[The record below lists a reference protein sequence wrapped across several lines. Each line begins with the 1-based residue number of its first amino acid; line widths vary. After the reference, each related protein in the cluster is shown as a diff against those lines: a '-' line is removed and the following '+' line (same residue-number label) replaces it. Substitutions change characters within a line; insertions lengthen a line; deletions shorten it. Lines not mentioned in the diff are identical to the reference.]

1 MFDELLNQNKTFCTK
16 VLLYEYESKSWNTVE
31 LYKTLKIIQP
41 LTQTKF
47 LEENYPV
54 RFLTEAFEYDETAD
68 KLEDI
73 PGDELEASPGDE
85 GGDDGVV
92 SLEEINGWAVPVGGK
107 SNSEH
112 CLITS
117 TIY

>member
-1 MFDELLNQNKTFCTK
+1 M
-16 VLLYEYESKSWNTVE
+16 
-31 LYKTLKIIQP
+31 
-41 LTQTKF
+41 
-47 LEENYPV
+47 
-54 RFLTEAFEYDETAD
+54 RFLTEVFEYDETGD

-73 PGDELEASPGDE
+73 PSDELEASPDDE